1 MKKRP
6 AGGKEGRT
14 MSPKWIEEQNK
25 KYRYVTEYNREN
37 AIDWL
42 DNYYEYDG
50 DDRELVRAAADV
62 IRALLDE
69 ANRNSQERF
78 NHEQPVYIVFVPHTP
93 DCYYLRYE
101 YGLMISKDKQLTGL
115 ACSDFID
122 VNDIDREANLVDCL
136 FTMAEIKYWGLED
149 CNRVQIAW

>member
-1 MKKRP
+1 
-6 AGGKEGRT
+6 
-14 MSPKWIEEQNK
+14 MSPEWFEKQNK
-25 KYRYVTEYNREN
+25 RYRYVTGYNRDN

-42 DNYYEYDG
+42 NSYYEYGHDNIG
-50 DDRELVRAAADV
+50 LVEDAADV

-78 NHEQPVYIVFVPHTP
+78 SREQPVYIVFVPHTQ

-101 YGLMISKDKQLTGL
+101 YGLMISKDKQITGL
-115 ACSDFID
+115 AYSDFID
-122 VNDIDREANLVDCL
+122 VNDIDCKENLVDCL

-149 CNRVQIAW
+149 CNRVQIKW

>member
-1 MKKRP
+1 
-6 AGGKEGRT
+6 
-14 MSPKWIEEQNK
+14 MSPEWFEEQNK
-25 KYRYVTEYNREN
+25 RYRYVTEYNRDN

-42 DNYYEYDG
+42 NSYYEYDHDNIG
-50 DDRELVRAAADV
+50 LVENAADV

-78 NHEQPVYIVFVPHTP
+78 SREQPVYIVFVPHTP

-101 YGLMISKDKQLTGL
+101 YGLMISKDKQITGL
-115 ACSDFID
+115 AYSDFID
-122 VNDIDREANLVDCL
+122 VNDIDRKANLVDCL

-149 CNRVQIAW
+149 CNRVQIKW

>member
-1 MKKRP
+1 
-6 AGGKEGRT
+6 
-14 MSPKWIEEQNK
+14 MSPEWFEKQNK
-25 KYRYVTEYNREN
+25 RYRYVTEYNRDN

-42 DNYYEYDG
+42 NSYYGHDE
-50 DDRELVRAAADV
+50 DDRDLAKDAADV

-78 NHEQPVYIVFVPHTP
+78 SREQPVYIVFVPHTP

-101 YGLMISKDKQLTGL
+101 YGLMISKDKQIAGL
-115 ACSDFID
+115 AYSDLID
-122 VNDIDREANLVDCL
+122 VSDIDRKENLVDCL

-149 CNRVQIAW
+149 CNRVQIEW

>member
-1 MKKRP
+1 
-6 AGGKEGRT
+6 
-14 MSPKWIEEQNK
+14 MSPEWFEKQNK
-25 KYRYVTEYNREN
+25 RYRYVTEYNRDN

-42 DNYYEYDG
+42 NSYYGHDE
-50 DDRELVRAAADV
+50 DDRDLAKDAADV

-78 NHEQPVYIVFVPHTP
+78 SREQPVYIVFVPHTP

-101 YGLMISKDKQLTGL
+101 YGLMISKDKQIAGL
-115 ACSDFID
+115 AYSDLID
-122 VNDIDREANLVDCL
+122 VRDIDRKENLVDCL

-149 CNRVQIAW
+149 CNRVQIEW

>member
-1 MKKRP
+1 
-6 AGGKEGRT
+6 
-14 MSPKWIEEQNK
+14 MSPEWFEKQNK
-25 KYRYVTEYNREN
+25 RYRYVTEYNRDN

-42 DNYYEYDG
+42 NSYYGHDE
-50 DDRELVRAAADV
+50 DDRDLAKDAADV

-78 NHEQPVYIVFVPHTP
+78 SREQPVYIVFVPHTP

-101 YGLMISKDKQLTGL
+101 YGLMISKDKQIAGL
-115 ACSDFID
+115 AYSDFID
-122 VNDIDREANLVDCL
+122 VRDIDREENLVDCL

-149 CNRVQIAW
+149 CNRVQIEW

>member
-1 MKKRP
+1 
-6 AGGKEGRT
+6 
-14 MSPKWIEEQNK
+14 MSPEWFKKQNK
-25 KYRYVTEYNREN
+25 RYRYVTEYNRDN

-42 DNYYEYDG
+42 NSYYEYDHDNIG
-50 DDRELVRAAADV
+50 LVEDAADV

-78 NHEQPVYIVFVPHTP
+78 SHEQPVYIVFVPHTP

-101 YGLMISKDKQLTGL
+101 YGLMISKDKQLVGL
-115 ACSDFID
+115 AYSDFID
-122 VNDIDREANLVDCL
+122 VNDIDRKANLVDCL

-149 CNRVQIAW
+149 CNRVQIKW